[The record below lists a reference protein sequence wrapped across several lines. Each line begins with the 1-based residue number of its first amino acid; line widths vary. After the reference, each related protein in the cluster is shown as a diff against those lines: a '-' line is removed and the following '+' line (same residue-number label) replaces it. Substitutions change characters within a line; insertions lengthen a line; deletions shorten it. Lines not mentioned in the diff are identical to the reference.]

1 MFKFDAFQTY
11 GKDALEASVASTT
24 AMTKGYQTVAQEM
37 IDFNRRSFE
46 KSAAAVE
53 QAAQLKS
60 FDQVLTAQ
68 QTFAKEAYET
78 FASESS
84 RIGNIYLNAMK
95 DAYRPFEGNLQAFGV
110 NLPK

>member
-11 GKDALEASVASTT
+11 GKDAIESSVASAT
-24 AMTKGYQTVAQEM
+24 ALTRGYQTVAQEM
-37 IDFNRRSFE
+37 FDFNRRAFE
-46 KSAAAVE
+46 KSAAALE
-53 QAAQLKS
+53 QTTQIKS

-68 QTFAKEAYET
+68 QNFAKESYET
-78 FASESS
+78 FVSEST